1 MKTGKGTRLLIL
13 GAVLVIIDQ
22 VVKILV
28 KTNMSIGEHFS
39 VLGDWFQILFIENKG
54 MAFGMSF
61 GGVIGKYAL
70 TAFRIVLFVVPT
82 GVLVGLTLITAGAL
96 GNIID
101 CLFYGLVFT
110 ESAPGVVATW
120 GHYAPFMQG
129 KVVDMFYFPL
139 WTWPD
144 WVPLVGG
151 DIFFEPVFNFADS
164 CVTVGRVVDG
174 GSLENCWAATSRG
187 FESLRLRKKECSW
200 SRKRPAVFGF
210 RRQPSLLGCRW
221 KPKTASWPEGPT
233 AAFHALQDPW
243 PRDAGAKRRN
253 PSFFRDDSSFQT
265 RFFLS
270 L

>member
-1 MKTGKGTRLLIL
+1 MKRANRGRFLLIL
-13 GAVLVIIDQ
+13 GIVLVVIDQ
-22 VVKILV
+22 VIKVLV
-28 KTNMSIGEHFS
+28 KTHMSIGDHFN
-39 VLGDWFQILFIENKG
+39 VFGGDWFQILFIENKG

-70 TAFRIVLFVVPT
+70 TVFRIILFGVLTWWISKLLKRGSDGSEKGPVPT

-101 CLFYGLVFT
+101 SMFYGLIFT

-120 GHYAPFMQG
+120 GHYAPFLQG

-164 CVTVGRVVDG
+164 CVTVGALYLIIFQWKFF
-174 GSLENCWAATSRG
+174 S
-187 FESLRLRKKECSW
+187 KE
-200 SRKRPAVFGF
+200 
-210 RRQPSLLGCRW
+210 
-221 KPKTASWPEGPT
+221 
-233 AAFHALQDPW
+233 
-243 PRDAGAKRRN
+243 
-253 PSFFRDDSSFQT
+253 
-265 RFFLS
+265 
-270 L
+270 